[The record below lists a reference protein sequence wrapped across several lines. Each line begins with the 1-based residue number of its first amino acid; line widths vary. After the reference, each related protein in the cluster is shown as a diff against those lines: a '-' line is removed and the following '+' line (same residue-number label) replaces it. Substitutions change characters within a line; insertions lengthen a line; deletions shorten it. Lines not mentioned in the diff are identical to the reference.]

1 MNKLE
6 ILEGLAIR
14 LEKTMEI
21 KSYKDFIKEW
31 IDNDLMDDFTVAQTE
46 SLVVKYNRKEEKL
59 ILETVYSN
67 LEITQE
73 FINNINKM
81 SVNVS
86 ISKVQLEQLKERE
99 ENELISDETVKK
111 VKNAAKEI
119 VNDKKTR
126 IWLEEVMNK
135 GEDDSIT
142 RFKED
147 AHIDD
152 FFDNDDD
159 LIERETVKEKMDKK
173 VKENAKKNLENEK
186 LVKQIFKGNY
196 KNYFNNGKRVK
207 RYMIDSYNLKLFTK
221 DGELNCN
228 SLHEIM
234 ATVIPVNKKVNQ
246 NLVFID
252 DKRQIR
258 YLVKCEDIK
267 NMDLGIRDEVKLKYK
282 RFDY

>member
-6 ILEGLAIR
+6 ILERLAIR
-14 LEKTMEI
+14 LESSVKVNNR
-21 KSYKDFIKEW
+21 IKEDLES
-31 IDNDLMDDFTVAQTE
+31 ILFNDIEIACTE
-46 SLVVKYNRKEEKL
+46 ELIVKYYKKENK
-59 ILETVYSN
+59 IALETKMSN

-73 FINNINKM
+73 VINNIHEM
-81 SVNVS
+81 SVNVN
-86 ISKVQLEQLKERE
+86 IAKIQLDQLKERE
-99 ENELISDETVKK
+99 E
-111 VKNAAKEI
+111 A
-119 VNDKKTR
+119 
-126 IWLEEVMNK
+126 
-135 GEDDSIT
+135 DDSIT
-142 RFKED
+142 KFKED
-147 AHIDD
+147 AHIDED
-152 FFDNDDD
+152 DNDP

-267 NMDLGIRDEVKLKYK
+267 NMNLGIKDEVKLKYK
-282 RFDY
+282 QFNY